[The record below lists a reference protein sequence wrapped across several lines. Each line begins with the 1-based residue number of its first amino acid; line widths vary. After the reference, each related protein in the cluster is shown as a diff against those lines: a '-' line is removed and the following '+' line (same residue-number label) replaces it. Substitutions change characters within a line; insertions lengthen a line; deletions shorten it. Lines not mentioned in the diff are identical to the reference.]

1 MFQFSIF
8 SFYTEDN
15 DWECCPVVECL
26 PNTPEILDLILIF
39 TTSIMLRNYAVI
51 KLNYDFM
58 IICINYISDG
68 Q

>member
-26 PNTPEILDLILIF
+26 PNTPEILDLILNLHNI
-39 TTSIMLRNYAVI
+39 NNVK
-51 KLNYDFM
+51 KLS
-58 IICINYISDG
+58 SD
-68 Q
+68 